1 PVPDSIL
8 RPLVEKYYSY
18 GYGDKKILEAIS
30 RDVELEQN
38 GWTLS
43 TKTIQR
49 RRKEWG
55 LLSVKQQG
63 HTLETISPY
72 IEQLRMQT
80 ANRLG
85 SRSMRDFLRSD
96 NVLVSRLVDKQTL
109 PRQLANNLSRHLIS
123 QYQSLTDPIGNRQR
137 RGKRLKHYHLWT
149 AGLHELWSFDQH
161 DKWKR
166 FGLFLHVGL
175 ENFSNTVLWLKIW
188 WTNSNPRLIAS
199 YYFEAAKRL
208 HGLCIPLLTQSDP
221 GTENNGI
228 ANAQTT
234 LRRLLD
240 PSLED
245 TLQHQWM
252 RGHSNIKP
260 EIFWSKLR
268 RQWSQGWEA
277 LFQEGLDNGYYVP
290 AFPAE
295 ALLFR
300 WLAIPLVQRDL
311 DRYAQIH
318 NTSRP
323 RKNDKKKM
331 PTEIP
336 YVLMEHPEVYGPY
349 HDYKVTI
356 SKELVDQVA
365 RELAPADH
373 PVFELVPD
381 AFRYEASRVY
391 EAIGCPPVNR
401 STFWRVYTTMLNAF
415 TDLPNAN
422 AIQDEAFRNEQREA
436 TIGREFMEV
445 LPGRAAR
452 GPALM
457 GLEADVEEEDP
468 EGEDVRTGENN
479 RFSPDGNED
488 DLSVYTLT
496 LAV

>member
-1 PVPDSIL
+1 MLADLYGAVPDSIL
-8 RPLVEKYYSY
+8 RPLVEKYYTY
-18 GYGDKKILEAIS
+18 GYGDKKILEAIT

-63 HTLETISPY
+63 HTLETIAPY
-72 IEQLRMQT
+72 VEQLRVQT

-96 NVLVSRLVDKQTL
+96 NVLLANTF
-109 PRQLANNLSRHLIS
+109 PRQLIS

-149 AGLHELWSFDQH
+149 AGLHEFWSFDQH

-175 ENFSNTVLWLKIW
+175 ENFSNTILWLKVW

-199 YYFEAAKRL
+199 YYFEAAKQL
-208 HGLCIPLLTQSDP
+208 HGIPLLTQSDP

-234 LRRLLD
+234 LRRHLD

-252 RGHSNIKP
+252 RGHANIKP

-268 RQWSQGWEA
+268 RQWSQGWES
-277 LFQEGLDNGYYVP
+277 LFQEGLDKGYYVP

-300 WLAIPLVQRDL
+300 WMAIPLVQRDL
-311 DRYAQIH
+311 DRYAHIH

-336 YVLMEHPEVYGPY
+336 YILMEHPEVYGPY
-349 HDYKVTI
+349 HNYKVTI

-365 RELAPADH
+365 LEFAPLDH

-381 AFRYEASRVY
+381 AFRCEACRVY
-391 EAIGCPPVNR
+391 EGSSCPPVNR
-401 STFWRVYTTMLNAF
+401 STFWRVYTSMLNAF
-415 TDLPNAN
+415 KDLPNAN
-422 AIQDEAFRNEQREA
+422 AIQEEAFRNEQREA

-457 GLEADVEEEDP
+457 GLAAEDEQEDQ
-468 EGEDVRTGENN
+468 EGEEVRNGENN

-488 DLSVYTLT
+488 DLSIYTLT
-496 LAV
+496 QAV